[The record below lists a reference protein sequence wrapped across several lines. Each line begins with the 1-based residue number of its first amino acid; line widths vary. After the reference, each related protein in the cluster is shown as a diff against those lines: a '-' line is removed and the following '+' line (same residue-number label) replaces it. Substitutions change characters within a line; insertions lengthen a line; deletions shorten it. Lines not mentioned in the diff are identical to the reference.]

1 MRTEQNVNYRGL
13 MALVEEVAQTE
24 AALERVRLIVHAM
37 AKRSGVRVPSPNSCP
52 ASHSPVQADL
62 PGGRRS

>member
-37 AKRSGVRVPSPNSCP
+37 AKRSGVRVPDCEPSRRLPKAVLKLDP
-52 ASHSPVQADL
+52 HS
-62 PGGRRS
+62 